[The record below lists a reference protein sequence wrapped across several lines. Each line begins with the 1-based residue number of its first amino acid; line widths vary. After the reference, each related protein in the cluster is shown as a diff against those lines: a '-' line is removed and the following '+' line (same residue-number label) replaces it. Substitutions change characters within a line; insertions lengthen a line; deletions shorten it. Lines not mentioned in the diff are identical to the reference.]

1 MSRIHEALKKAEQ
14 ERAAT
19 QGGSL
24 QPSFATTPVADSPV
38 FAETPAATVAPLAPA
53 HPGMPAFAS
62 PFSTDTLLARCAQL
76 EWNPDPTTM
85 LFLNGDDNARGT
97 EEYRTLRS
105 RLYHL
110 REKMPLKKLLI
121 TSALPKEGKS
131 FTSSNLAQVMVR
143 QHGRRALLIDA
154 DLRAPRLHTMLG
166 TTSDPGLSD
175 YLLGKNDEFSIMQR
189 GPLENLFFIPSGTG
203 AADPAEL
210 VGNGRLKLLLQRVE
224 PLFDWIIIDSPPA
237 VPVSDASVLAK
248 VCDGVLM
255 VVRSNATPF
264 DLARKAR
271 QEFPDQALVGVVLN
285 GTTRGCVALR
295 ALLLRV
301 IPEEGNHDQ
310 GLGGVRV
317 DPAFQCLLPRTN
329 AGASSR
335 GGPSRGAFLSLDV
348 VVAKPGDELDSAQR
362 PRRVCED
369 RLCHG
374 DRVAAFARFRPVRF
388 LQHGRQ
394 VGSDLSPLHGVGPG
408 GIFSGCSRPRL
419 STISCRVASFFPGL
433 SGVCWF

>member
-19 QGGSL
+19 PGGAG
-24 QPSFATTPVADSPV
+24 QPSFATTPVADPPV
-38 FAETPAATVAPLAPA
+38 FAETPAAAAMVAPADPA
-53 HPGMPAFAS
+53 LGHPGMPAFAS
-62 PFSTDTLLARCAQL
+62 PFGVDTLLARAAQQ
-76 EWNPDPTTM
+76 EWKPDPTTM
-85 LFLNGDDNARGT
+85 LFLSGDDSACGT
-97 EEYRTLRS
+97 EEFRTLRS

-110 REKMPLKKLLI
+110 REKMPLKKVLV

-154 DLRAPRLHTMLG
+154 DLRAPRLHMMLG

-203 AADPAEL
+203 VGDPAEL
-210 VGNGRLKLLLQRVE
+210 IGNGRLKLLLQRVE

-237 VPVSDASVLAK
+237 LPVSDASVLAK
-248 VCDGVLM
+248 ACDGVLM

-285 GTTRGCVALR
+285 GTREDALPYAR
-295 ALLLRV
+295 YYY
-301 IPEEGNHDQ
+301 ETYQKKE
-310 GLGGVRV
+310 
-317 DPAFQCLLPRTN
+317 PATK
-329 AGASSR
+329 A
-335 GGPSRGAFLSLDV
+335 
-348 VVAKPGDELDSAQR
+348 
-362 PRRVCED
+362 
-369 RLCHG
+369 
-374 DRVAAFARFRPVRF
+374 
-388 LQHGRQ
+388 
-394 VGSDLSPLHGVGPG
+394 
-408 GIFSGCSRPRL
+408 
-419 STISCRVASFFPGL
+419 
-433 SGVCWF
+433 